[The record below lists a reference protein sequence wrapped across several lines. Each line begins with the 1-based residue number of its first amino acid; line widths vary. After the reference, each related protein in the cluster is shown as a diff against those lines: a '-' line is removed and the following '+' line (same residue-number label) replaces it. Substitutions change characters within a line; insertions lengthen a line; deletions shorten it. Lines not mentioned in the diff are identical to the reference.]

1 MNRHKIY
8 RYRGWNKGKGDW
20 IYGIIEGDAKA
31 FPEEAIET
39 LCQVEPGSVGEYTGF
54 RDRVGDMIYD
64 GDILLQSDDVEDS
77 WYTVHWDED
86 EDRWGAYDDAIEVDF
101 DLKYVMSAGPT
112 PEIVGNVWEKE
123 MENGQRKEE
132 RKERGTGSSAAVQG

>member
-1 MNRHKIY
+1 M
-8 RYRGWNKGKGDW
+8 
-20 IYGIIEGDAKA
+20 
-31 FPEEAIET
+31 
-39 LCQVEPGSVGEYTGF
+39 EPGSVGEYTGF